1 MRFAIWEVSI
11 SELSL
16 PSSPMRDVFQR
27 HHDRLR
33 LGALHMR

>member
-16 PSSPMRDVFQR
+16 PSSPMRDVF
-27 HHDRLR
+27 HIMTDSDLEHCT
-33 LGALHMR
+33 